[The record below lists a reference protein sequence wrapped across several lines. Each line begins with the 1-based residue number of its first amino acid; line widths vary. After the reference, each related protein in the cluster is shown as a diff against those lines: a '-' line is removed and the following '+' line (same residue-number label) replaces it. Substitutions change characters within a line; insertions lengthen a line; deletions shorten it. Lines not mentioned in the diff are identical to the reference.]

1 MRWWPEDLFCGP
13 ADRLDLNLSG
23 LKSQIS
29 HADKVISSGGKGE
42 NPAHLEDATVPNLPQ
57 QRDRLEPSEALF
69 HPLSLLLADG
79 VSRVLRRTSI
89 DRAPTSPPEVLGYV
103 RCDVQVSALEFP
115 PFAEYAKDGAS
126 FVRTGRERSKA

>member
-1 MRWWPEDLFCGP
+1 MGEELWLHEHVARRSFFGP

-29 HADKVISSGGKGE
+29 QADKVISSGGKGE

-89 DRAPTSPPEVLGYV
+89 DRAPTKPTKVWATCGVTFRLRHSATKSA
-103 RCDVQVSALEFP
+103 VS
-115 PFAEYAKDGAS
+115 
-126 FVRTGRERSKA
+126 